1 MITQHQIR
9 EVLDAVQDPG
19 LKRSIVDLGMVKEI
33 HVSEESVQINLALTT
48 LGCPMKKR
56 IVEEVK
62 EAVQKVAG
70 AVPVQVELSVMNRE
84 ELDRLFPK
92 HPLRGIEKVARFL
105 AVASGKGG
113 VGKTTMAI
121 NLALA
126 LSRQGLQVG
135 LLDAD
140 VYGPSIPTMLGLA
153 ERPRAESSMLIPP
166 EKFGLKIMSFG
177 FFVEGKKAV
186 IWRGPL
192 VSKTI
197 KQLLDD
203 VMWGNLDCLV
213 VDLPPGTGDP
223 SITIAQSIPS
233 VAVVMVTTPQ
243 EVALADVR
251 RAIQMFEEMN
261 IRICGIVENMS
272 YFSCSHSQE
281 RIAIFGSGGGE
292 TLSRE
297 TGLPLLGS
305 IPIDVELGK
314 GADRGEPLMIGLPE
328 SPTAKVFE
336 AIAQAVSSRPE
347 SAREREYHTG

>member
-48 LGCPMKKR
+48 LGCPMKER

-305 IPIDVELGK
+305 IPIDMELGK
-314 GADRGEPLMIGLPE
+314 GADRGEPLMINLPNSE
-328 SPTAKVFE
+328 TAKVFK
-336 AIAQAVSSRPE
+336 AIAQAVGSRPG
-347 SAREREYHTG
+347 APRGRDHATG